1 MERRRDSPMT
11 LTNFNTFMEVFGD
24 ISVGD
29 VALVIAACVF
39 LYTIYKKIQNTI
51 IVNHDKEEERNQKLQ
66 QALDAISK
74 YPQYRQQS
82 IDMQKKLQGAIDELS
97 NSISRIEQKQLQ
109 IDEEKKKRDLNRL
122 RNSLLQSYHYYTNV
136 EKNPLQSWSE
146 MEKEAF
152 YNLFKDYENLGGNG
166 YMHTTVQPAMDA
178 LKVVFMHEEEEV
190 VKLMH
195 SRK

>member
-51 IVNHDKEEERNQKLQ
+51 IVNHDREEERNQKLQ

-82 IDMQKKLQGAIDELS
+82 IDMQKKLQGAIDKLS
-97 NSISRIEQKQLQ
+97 ASVTRIEQKQLQ
-109 IDEEKKKRDLNRL
+109 IDEEKKQRDLNRL
-122 RNSLLQSYHYYTNV
+122 RDSLLQSYHYYTNK
-136 EKNPLQSWSE
+136 EKNPLQAWSE

-166 YMHTTVQPAMDA
+166 YMHTTVQPAMDD
-178 LKVVFMHEEEEV
+178 LKVILMHEEEEV

>member
-82 IDMQKKLQGAIDELS
+82 INMQKKLQGAIDELS

-122 RNSLLQSYHYYTNV
+122 RNSLLQSYHYYTNA

>member
-1 MERRRDSPMT
+1 MI

-24 ISVGD
+24 ISIGD
-29 VALVIAACVF
+29 VALVIAACGF

-51 IVNHDKEEERNQKLQ
+51 IVNHDREEERNQKLQ

-82 IDMQKKLQGAIDELS
+82 INMQKKLQGAIDELS
-97 NSISRIEQKQLQ
+97 NSVSRIEQKQLQ

-122 RNSLLQSYHYYTNV
+122 RDSLLQSYHYYTNA
-136 EKNPLQSWSE
+136 EKNPLQAWSE

-166 YMHTTVQPAMDA
+166 YMHTTIQPAMDA

>member
-1 MERRRDSPMT
+1 MI

-51 IVNHDKEEERNQKLQ
+51 IVNHDREEERNQKLQ

-97 NSISRIEQKQLQ
+97 NSVSRIEQKQLQ
-109 IDEEKKKRDLNRL
+109 MDEEKRQRDLNRL
-122 RNSLLQSYHYYTNV
+122 RDSLLQSYHYYTNK
-136 EKNPLQSWSE
+136 EKNPLQAWSE

-152 YNLFKDYENLGGNG
+152 YKLFKDYENLGGDG
-166 YMHTTVQPAMDA
+166 YMHTTVQPAMDD
-178 LKVVFMHEEEEV
+178 LKVIFMHEEEEV